1 MTDAFAVRLDSAPVL
16 ARLAE
21 IARRVDDL
29 SPAMRAIG
37 EALAEST
44 KERFS
49 TSTGPDGEAWER
61 LAASTVLGRLQ
72 QITGGT
78 TGSYR
83 TRGAKKGAVNKDGS
97 LSKRSRRALEN
108 VKPLV
113 DTGILQDTIRY
124 QIINGGRGTRRAR
137 CRPGP
142 SSGSPPATRPR
153 CWRSSTGFCGRRS
166 REHPDAPRRVL
177 GDFLALG
184 MPWYGGGRETQI

>member
-113 DTGILQDTIRY
+113 DTGILQDTIHY
-124 QIINGGRGTRRAR
+124 QIINGGRGVAIGTNRFAGEWDGGAAVHQFGNKKGTLPAR
-137 CRPGP
+137 PFLGL
-142 SSGSPPATRPR
+142 SAGDETA
-153 CWRSSTGFCGRRS
+153 
-166 REHPDAPRRVL
+166 VL
-177 GDFLALG
+177 EILDRFLRQA
-184 MPWYGGGRETQI
+184 IA

>member
-1 MTDAFAVRLDSAPVL
+1 MSDAFTVRLDSAPVL

-21 IARRVDDL
+21 IARKVDDL

-37 EALAEST
+37 EAMTEST
-44 KERFS
+44 KQRFS
-49 TSTGPDGEAWER
+49 DSTGPDGQRWAR
-61 LAASTVLGRLQ
+61 LAASTVLGRLA
-72 QITGGT
+72 QITGGI

-124 QIINGGRGTRRAR
+124 QLTPGGKGVEIGTNRFAGEWDGGAAVHQFGNKKGTLPARPFLGLSEGDRG
-137 CRPGP
+137 
-142 SSGSPPATRPR
+142 
-153 CWRSSTGFCGRRS
+153 
-166 REHPDAPRRVL
+166 EVL
-177 GDFLALG
+177 AILDRFLRQAVG
-184 MPWYGGGRETQI
+184 Q